1 MESLKQLE
9 VDNEA
14 LRRGLA
20 LALADPDPLRR
31 QQIRHKL
38 QAVERGEFSWQSV
51 AEFAC
56 YGLQGQNLSLK
67 PWECPPMHACP
78 GATGHGRYYFN
89 QPKAAA
95 LRQRLVDAGL
105 SIFEPDP
112 LGALA
117 KIEAATA

>member
-20 LALADPDPLRR
+20 LALADDERWMREKLRD
-31 QQIRHKL
+31 
-38 QAVERGEFSWQSV
+38 VERGLDTWQSV
-51 AEFAC
+51 AEWAC
-56 YGLQGQNLSLK
+56 HGWQRRNLSLK
-67 PWECPPMHACP
+67 PWECPPMRACP

-95 LRQRLVDAGL
+95 LRQRLIDAGL
-105 SIFEPDP
+105 SIYEPDP

-117 KIEAATA
+117 KVEAATA